1 MQVAEGMN
9 CNFERELIQITTHYP
24 HGSHTVNNLLH
35 IVNSA
40 TGITAKSEKLIFR
53 IKSSL
58 NCLKLC
64 LQQDLSSETKQH
76 GA

>member
-9 CNFERELIQITTHYP
+9 CNFERELMQITHHP
-24 HGSHTVNNLLH
+24 HGSHIVSNLLH

-40 TGITAKSEKLIFR
+40 TDITAKSEKLIFR

-64 LQQDLSSETKQH
+64 LQQNLSSETEQY
-76 GA
+76 GV

>member
-1 MQVAEGMN
+1 MQVAEGLN
-9 CNFERELIQITTHYP
+9 CNFERKLIQITHYP

-40 TGITAKSEKLIFR
+40 TDITAKSEKLIFR

-58 NCLKLC
+58 NCPKLC
-64 LQQDLSSETKQH
+64 LQQDLSSETKQY
-76 GA
+76 GV